1 MSDWTPES
9 VRAAAAEWV
18 WVPPDAQQV
27 LTSEYQLIAY
37 PAHYQHP
44 TQVAWSG
51 PTRPVPEVVGEVLA
65 QVRLGPGPHLL
76 VGQR

>member
-9 VRAAAAEWV
+9 VRAAAAEWA
-18 WVPPDAQQV
+18 WVPPAAQQV

-37 PAHYQHP
+37 PAHYYHP

-51 PTRPVPEVVGEVLA
+51 PTRPGSLCSTWS
-65 QVRLGPGPHLL
+65 GSPGSRRTAS
-76 VGQR
+76 G